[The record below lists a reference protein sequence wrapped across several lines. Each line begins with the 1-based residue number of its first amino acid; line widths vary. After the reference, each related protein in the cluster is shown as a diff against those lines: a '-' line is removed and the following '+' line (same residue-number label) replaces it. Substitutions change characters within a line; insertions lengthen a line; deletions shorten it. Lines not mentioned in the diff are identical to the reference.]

1 MSKFEKPVNTPV
13 RRKIGQQS
21 ATEPAYFRV
30 PGLPG
35 TLLAMSL
42 AILIAGCGEPV
53 PVQPPRPTVIVVTS
67 EGPFYET
74 FDEAG
79 DWLLGDSERS
89 SGRIE
94 DGVYV
99 LNVKEPSMV
108 AWSNQSR
115 AFGDGTYSAE
125 VALQYGPEASAFG
138 LLLLGSS
145 DLKSFVYVM
154 ITADGRYDIGT
165 CENACRRQKSLV
177 DGFTLAYAIVS
188 GLGSVNHLDVTLNDG
203 SLLLAVNGTPVGQV
217 SGLRYTE
224 GLVGLIGESSPYG
237 GFAATFDNVH
247 VEASP

>member
-1 MSKFEKPVNTPV
+1 MALH
-13 RRKIGQQS
+13 RKDDQQDHPS
-21 ATEPAYFRV
+21 NLRFN
-30 PGLPG
+30 LPG
-35 TLLAMSL
+35 MLLVIVCAT
-42 AILIAGCGEPV
+42 IITGCGEPV
-53 PVQPPRPTVIVVTS
+53 PIHPPRPTVIVVTA

-79 DWLLGDSERS
+79 NWLLGDSDRS
-89 SGRIE
+89 SGHIE

-99 LNVKEPSMV
+99 LNIKEPSTV
-108 AWSNQSR
+108 AWTNQTR
-115 AFGDGTYSAE
+115 AFSDGTYSAE

-165 CENACRRQKSLV
+165 CENACRRQESLV

-188 GLGSVNHLDVTLNDG
+188 GIGSVNHIDATLSDG
-203 SLLLAVNGTPVGQV
+203 NLRLTVNGTPVGQV
-217 SGLRYTE
+217 SGLRYSE
-224 GLVGLIGESSPYG
+224 GLVGLVGESSPYG

-247 VEASP
+247 VEETP